1 MFMIGAINSLRINGG
16 LTLTKSRHQN
26 FIFHFTRFHF
36 FVSLLSVFN
45 QLNYA

>member
-1 MFMIGAINSLRINGG
+1 MFTIGTINSLRINGG
-16 LTLTKSRHQN
+16 LTLVNSKPQN

-45 QLNYA
+45 QSNYA